1 MFALPPHT
9 THVTQPLDRGCFS
22 PLNMPWREVC
32 HTFMAEN
39 PGKRVIRFNFS
50 QLFSLAWMKSMTM
63 KNIVSG
69 FRVTGDNP
77 INRKVVEKPKERSK
91 PSLMEA
97 TGLAY
102 IPLYSPAKV
111 SSCVGTQRHTEF
123 SPKEL
128 EKFQC
133 RYENSYDLNT
143 DKRYNSWLR
152 MYHPDEYREQDRST
166 SFSDDQV
173 IMSDCQKSDW
183 QKLLTVPDPLPTKTL
198 KRKQTA
204 RVLTGPEF
212 LEQVREKE
220 LKKKEEAMKK
230 EERRLAR
237 EKKAKDR
244 AALLEKK
251 TCEQESRKKKAS
263 TQQSSLNMSKAPKV
277 TDSSILA
284 ELHLAPPFENS
295 CTLSSPDYA
304 FTSAQLSPTPSEIV
318 RLASDIQN
326 STSLA
331 QQAINAAT
339 DGGVQS
345 PETSK
350 KN

>member
-1 MFALPPHT
+1 
-9 THVTQPLDRGCFS
+9 
-22 PLNMPWREVC
+22 
-32 HTFMAEN
+32 
-39 PGKRVIRFNFS
+39 
-50 QLFSLAWMKSMTM
+50 MTK

-69 FRVTGDNP
+69 FRVTGVYP
-77 INRKVVEKPKERSK
+77 VNRKVVEKPKELSK

-111 SSCVGTQRHTEF
+111 SLCIGTQQGTEF
-123 SPKEL
+123 SPEEL
-128 EKFQC
+128 EKFKC
-133 RYENSYDLNT
+133 RYENGYNFNVDE
-143 DKRYNSWLR
+143 RYNSWFR
-152 MYHPDEYREQDRST
+152 MYHPDECREQDRST

-198 KRKQTA
+198 KPKQTA

-212 LEQVREKE
+212 LQQVREKE

-237 EKKAKDR
+237 ETKAKHR
-244 AALLEKK
+244 VALLEKK
-251 TCEQESRKKKAS
+251 AREKESRKKKAS
-263 TQQSSLNMSKAPKV
+263 TRQSSLTMSKAPEV

-284 ELHLAPPFENS
+284 KSFVCPLLDLAPPFENS
-295 CTLSSPDYA
+295 CMLSSPDYA
-304 FTSAQLSPTPSEIV
+304 FTSVQLSPTPSEIV
-318 RLASDIQN
+318 RLASNIQKC
-326 STSLA
+326 TSLA

-339 DGGVQS
+339 DGGVES
-345 PETSK
+345 PESSK
-350 KN
+350 KMNVFQRKVSS